1 MNGIVQTESKSVL
14 LLVDADNT
22 LWDTDA
28 IYAHAQERL
37 LKSVET
43 QMGITA
49 PRLDRLAFVR
59 DVDQDIAAVH
69 HGRLRYPASLLAR
82 ALSLRLQGVEARD
95 ASRIVCRSH
104 DRREMVQS
112 EAAKLE
118 EDFYAD
124 LKTRPPLRTGVTDGL
139 AELSALNLRPLIVT
153 EGRKKRCEE
162 LLSVYGL
169 EDFFE
174 GLVEA
179 PKQRSL
185 FSRLLR
191 LHGGYYRGFM
201 VGDQL
206 DRDIAPAKEAGFTTL
221 YFPSGFV
228 PKWSP
233 EIDLIEPSYQISS
246 FAEVPQIVRTECAA
260 LLQQL

>member
-1 MNGIVQTESKSVL
+1 MSTLVQPASKVVL
-14 LLVDADNT
+14 ILTDADNT

-28 IYAHAQERL
+28 VYARAQERL
-37 LKSVET
+37 LRSVET
-43 QMGITA
+43 QMGITS
-49 PRLDRLAFVR
+49 PSSDRLAFVR
-59 DVDQDIAAVH
+59 DIDQDIAAIH

-82 ALSLRLQGVEARD
+82 ALSLRLLGIAARD

-104 DRREMVQS
+104 DQREMPQGQ
-112 EAAKLE
+112 AAKLE
-118 EDFYAD
+118 EQFYAD
-124 LKTRPPLRTGVTDGL
+124 LKTLAPLRIGLRDGL
-139 AELSALNLRPLIVT
+139 SGLGGLDLRPLIVT
-153 EGRKKRCEE
+153 EGHKKRCED

-174 GLVEA
+174 GIVEA
-179 PKQRSL
+179 PKHSSL

-191 LHGGYYRGFM
+191 LHGGYDRGFM

-228 PKWSP
+228 PKWTP
-233 EIDLIEPSYQISS
+233 EIELIQPSYQISS
-246 FAEVPQIVRTECAA
+246 FAEVPKIVRTECAA
-260 LLQQL
+260 PLQHG

>member
-1 MNGIVQTESKSVL
+1 MT
-14 LLVDADNT
+14 T
-22 LWDTDA
+22 P
-28 IYAHAQERL
+28 H
-37 LKSVET
+37 
-43 QMGITA
+43 
-49 PRLDRLAFVR
+49 LDRLAFVR
-59 DVDQDIAAVH
+59 DVDQDIAAIH

-104 DRREMVQS
+104 DRRELAKG

-124 LKTRPPLRTGVTDGL
+124 LKAHPPLRKGVADGL
-139 AELSALNLRPLIVT
+139 AELSVLDLRPLIVT
-153 EGRKKRCEE
+153 EGHKKRCEE

-169 EDFFE
+169 EDFLE

-179 PKQRSL
+179 PKQSGL

-191 LHGGYYRGFM
+191 LHGGYHRGFM

-206 DRDIAPAKEAGFTTL
+206 DRDIAPAKEVGFTTL

-228 PKWSP
+228 PKWSLDI
-233 EIDLIEPSYQISS
+233 ELIQPDYQIFS
-246 FAEVPQIVRTECAA
+246 FAEVPQIIRTECATPS
-260 LLQQL
+260 QSG